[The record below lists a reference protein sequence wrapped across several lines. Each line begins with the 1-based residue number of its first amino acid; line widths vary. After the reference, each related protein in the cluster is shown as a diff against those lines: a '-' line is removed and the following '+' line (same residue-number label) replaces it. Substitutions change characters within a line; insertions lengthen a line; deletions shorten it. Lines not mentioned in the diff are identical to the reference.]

1 METLTVYETIL
12 YSALLR
18 LPRRLTY
25 KAKVNRVFETME
37 ELGISHIANRRVG
50 GSGKIIL
57 IMMVM
62 YEWNLY
68 SHAIY
73 PLISSALVSR
83 CTWYQWR

>member
-18 LPRRLTY
+18 LPRKLTH

-50 GSGKIIL
+50 GSGK
-57 IMMVM
+57 
-62 YEWNLY
+62 N
-68 SHAIY
+68 
-73 PLISSALVSR
+73 
-83 CTWYQWR
+83 